1 MTPVGD
7 FCFDRR
13 AQFVCGVRH
22 SFVLN
27 YNNTSDMEEAYNFW
41 AHIFR
46 ARHGIYLF
54 KSLLSLFLRVAVY
67 IIKFNEIL
75 VRKWPGMRLL
85 PALSVL

>member
-1 MTPVGD
+1 MKMTPTGD
-7 FCFDRR
+7 FCYDRR

-46 ARHGIYLF
+46 DIAPRDIF
-54 KSLLSLFLRVAVY
+54 
-67 IIKFNEIL
+67 I
-75 VRKWPGMRLL
+75 
-85 PALSVL
+85 